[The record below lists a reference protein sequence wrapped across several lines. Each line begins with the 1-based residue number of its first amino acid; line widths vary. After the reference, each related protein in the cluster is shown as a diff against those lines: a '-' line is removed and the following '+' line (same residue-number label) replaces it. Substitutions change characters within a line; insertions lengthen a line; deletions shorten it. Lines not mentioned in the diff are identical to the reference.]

1 MKSEHSIALALV
13 SYANIGAALTC
24 LLLLLYPQLA
34 HGAAQQYRTP
44 ILGITTSTNGF
55 NGCMIKVNPVPN
67 TLYCT
72 NRSNYTFL
80 TLDCSGEWVSRA
92 DAANNLKMAQIA
104 MLTNKQVNV
113 VVNDRFAIEPQG
125 YCLAQ
130 QLTVLR

>member
-1 MKSEHSIALALV
+1 M
-13 SYANIGAALTC
+13 
-24 LLLLLYPQLA
+24 LLLLSKPA
-34 HGAAQQYRTP
+34 HGAVQQYRTP
-44 ILGITTSTNGF
+44 ILGITTSANGF
-55 NGCMIKVNPVPN
+55 NGCMIKVNPAPG

-72 NRSNYTFL
+72 NRSNHTFL

-92 DAANNLKMAQIA
+92 DASNNLKMAQIA

-113 VVNDRFAIEPQG
+113 VVNDRYTIEPQG

>member
-1 MKSEHSIALALV
+1 MSQE
-13 SYANIGAALTC
+13 ANGASR
-24 LLLLLYPQLA
+24 
-34 HGAAQQYRTP
+34 QYKTG

-55 NGCMIKVNPVPN
+55 NGCMIKVKPVPS

-72 NRSNYTFL
+72 NRSNHTFL
-80 TLDCSGEWVSRA
+80 SLDCSGAWISRS
-92 DAANNLKMAQIA
+92 DAQNNLRQAQLA
-104 MLTNKQVNV
+104 LLANKQVNV